1 MGIYLCVSDGHQV
14 WNRILLKEMVYR
26 FNHLPSWGWL
36 FWVID
41 WHWMATRWWWRDC
54 EMIEKKFDF
63 LCICFWQSGFQCQS
77 TLVRLFY
84 DMMMMVMHW
93 FFKEI
98 SSTNNI
104 TLLYNIVVVVVRLE
118 TFQKR
123 NTKRKR
129 VERNRDPATTSSTG
143 KKWRRKSNKR
153 KERKKERKQNKQNI
167 KKLFLFKTAIAYRFH
182 FIRTAGRIISSLSRR
197 SISCRHVAHQLY
209 NISQTSS
216 SSWLGWWV

>member
-1 MGIYLCVSDGHQV
+1 MIRRILSPGAVRQKNQQGIVFILYFFFFFFFFLWCTWRHLLDSFLLCVQV
-14 WNRILLKEMVYR
+14 DLLNLTRILLKEIVYR

-153 KERKKERKQNKQNI
+153 KERKKERKKKKEKQ
-167 KKLFLFKTAIAYRFH
+167 T
-182 FIRTAGRIISSLSRR
+182 
-197 SISCRHVAHQLY
+197 
-209 NISQTSS
+209 
-216 SSWLGWWV
+216 